1 MSEPKKPI
9 IEINKNIEHTNKLLN
24 SIVVRMSVIESDLK
38 QVKEILKEEN
48 KIEEINKGWFFS
60 SWKLLYIYLY

>member
-24 SIVVRMSVIESDLK
+24 SIVVRMSVIESDLI

-48 KIEEINKGWFFS
+48 KIEKINKGWFFS
-60 SWKLLYIYLY
+60 S

>member
-60 SWKLLYIYLY
+60 S